1 MTQARPSIGVPDGGE
16 QIELPGNEPAL
27 SVRDLGFSY
36 AGQPVLESLSFD
48 LRAGEFAVLL
58 GPNGAGKTTLFSL
71 ITRLYAYRQGRIWVG
86 GHDLSRHSVL
96 AHARMGVV
104 FQQPTLDLDLTVR
117 QNLAYHA
124 ALHGMA
130 PAEARRRAALQID
143 RVEMQGSL
151 RQRVRHL
158 SGGQRRRVEIAR
170 GLLHEPQLLLLDE
183 PTVGL
188 DIASRRALVDHVHR
202 LCRDQGVAVLW
213 ATHLIDEV
221 HHGDRVIVLHRGRI
235 RADGSVAEVVSRAG
249 GDSIGEAFDRLTQEA
264 PR

>member
-1 MTQARPSIGVPDGGE
+1 MDSRGVLQRGE
-16 QIELPGNEPAL
+16 RVASPRDEPAL
-27 SVRDLGFSY
+27 SVKDLGFSY
-36 AGQPVLESLSFD
+36 SGEPVLESLSFD

-71 ITRLYAYRQGRIWVG
+71 ITRLYAYRQGLIRIG
-86 GHDLSRHSVL
+86 GHDLGRHAIQ

-117 QNLAYHA
+117 QNLTYHA

-130 PAEARRRAALQID
+130 PAEARRRARLQLA
-143 RVEMQGSL
+143 RVEMPERL

-170 GLLHEPQLLLLDE
+170 ALLHEPQLLLLDE

-221 HHGDRVIVLHRGRI
+221 HPGDRVIVLHRGRI
-235 RADGSVAEVVSRAG
+235 RADGSVTEVASRAG
-249 GDSIGEAFDRLTQEA
+249 AAAIGEAFDRLTGGAE
-264 PR
+264 R

>member
-1 MTQARPSIGVPDGGE
+1 MTSTGILDRVE
-16 QIELPGNEPAL
+16 QTAPLDDEPAL
-27 SVRDLGFSY
+27 SVRELGFSY
-36 AGQPVLESLSFD
+36 SGQPVLEALSFD
-48 LRAGEFAVLL
+48 IRAGEFALLL

-71 ITRLYAYRQGRIWVG
+71 ITRLYAYRQGRISIG
-86 GHDLSRHSVL
+86 GHDLGRHSIK

-117 QNLAYHA
+117 QNLTYHA

-130 PAEARRRAALQID
+130 PAEARRRAVQQLA
-143 RVEMQGSL
+143 RVEMPESL
-151 RQRVRHL
+151 RQRARHL

-202 LCRDQGVAVLW
+202 LCREQGVAVLW

-221 HHGDRVIVLHRGRI
+221 HPGDRVIVLHRGRI
-235 RADGSVAEVVSRAG
+235 RADGSVSEVVSRVGAA
-249 GDSIGEAFDRLTQEA
+249 SIGEAFDRLTDGAE
-264 PR
+264 R

>member
-1 MTQARPSIGVPDGGE
+1 M
-16 QIELPGNEPAL
+16 
-27 SVRDLGFSY
+27 RDLGFSY
-36 AGQPVLESLSFD
+36 SGQPVLESLSFD

-71 ITRLYAYRQGRIWVG
+71 ITRLYAYRQGRICIA
-86 GHDLSRHSVL
+86 GHDLSRHSVQ

-117 QNLAYHA
+117 QNLTYHA

-130 PAEARRRAALQID
+130 PAEARRRAALQLA
-143 RVEMQGSL
+143 RVEMPESQ

-188 DIASRRALVDHVHR
+188 DIASRRALVDHVHQ

-221 HHGDRVIVLHRGRI
+221 HPGDRVIVLHRGRI
-235 RADGSVAEVVSRAG
+235 RADGSVSEVVSRAG
-249 GDSIGEAFDRLTQEA
+249 AASIGEAFDRLTDGGD
-264 PR
+264 R

>member
-1 MTQARPSIGVPDGGE
+1 MASTGVLERGE
-16 QIELPGNEPAL
+16 RAAPPGDEPAL

-36 AGQPVLESLSFD
+36 SGQPVLESLSFD
-48 LRAGEFAVLL
+48 LQAGEFAVLL

-71 ITRLYAYRQGRIWVG
+71 ITRLYAYRQGRICIG
-86 GHDLSRHSVL
+86 GHDLSRHSVQ

-117 QNLAYHA
+117 QNLTYHA

-130 PAEARRRAALQID
+130 PAEARRRAVLQLA
-143 RVEMQGSL
+143 RVEMPESL

-170 GLLHEPQLLLLDE
+170 ALLHEPQLLLLDE

-188 DIASRRALVDHVHR
+188 DIASRRALVDHVHQ

-221 HHGDRVIVLHRGRI
+221 HPGDRVIVLHRGRI
-235 RADGSVAEVVSRAG
+235 RADGSVTEVVSRAG
-249 GDSIGEAFDRLTQEA
+249 SASIGDAFDRLTHGA
-264 PR
+264 DRCS